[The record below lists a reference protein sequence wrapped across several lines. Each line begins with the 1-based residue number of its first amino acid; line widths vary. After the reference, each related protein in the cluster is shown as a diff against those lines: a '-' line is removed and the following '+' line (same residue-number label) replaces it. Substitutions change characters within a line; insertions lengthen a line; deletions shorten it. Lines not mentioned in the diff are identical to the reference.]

1 MISTH
6 QEQFEKTVNV
16 FIDSINNYFQ
26 TLTSLD
32 VDTKPP
38 FVKTP
43 ELLLLKECTGMIGV
57 SGIKRGFIYISGDM
71 EMYAD
76 LIRRYVGLKAP
87 DEKDILDMAGE
98 LSNVVSGNVRETYGD
113 DFMIS
118 VPIVFKGTPDNLYFP
133 DDVPIYVIPVEWN
146 GYEAYMVVGLK

>member
-1 MISTH
+1 MASTQ

-16 FIDSINNYFQ
+16 FIESIDNYFT
-26 TLTSLD
+26 TLTD
-32 VDTKPP
+32 MPVITKPP
-38 FVKTP
+38 FVKEP

-57 SGIKRGFIYISGDM
+57 SGIKKGFIYISGST
-71 EMYAD
+71 ELYED
-76 LIRRYVGLKAP
+76 LIRRYVGLSSP
-87 DEKDILDMAGE
+87 DERDILDMAGE

-146 GYEAYMVVGLK
+146 SYEAYMVVGLK